1 MSNDHIIHN
10 GFTKC
15 MECEHCGF
23 QQALKMPDTIDA
35 ILAQMDAFIDYHKGC
50 KAPIKEAVMSEYV
63 QGFDAGYSYVLT
75 EIEQWI
81 KAHDYEPRAIWPVQ
95 QLLAKLKETT
105 RENT

>member
-1 MSNDHIIHN
+1 MSE
-10 GFTKC
+10 T
-15 MECEHCGF
+15 
-23 QQALKMPDTIDA
+23 
-35 ILAQMDAFIDYHKGC
+35 
-50 KAPIKEAVMSEYV
+50 VMSEYIK
-63 QGFDAGYSYVLT
+63 GFDAGYSYVLH